1 MSASPIKK
9 GIFLLCLMGL
19 AGVWLLLYLLLSGCS
34 TPGERPP
41 VQAGQILYSA
51 KCASC
56 HRLLPAENYT
66 AEVWQEYVIKY
77 GKQATEQQ
85 RQQILYHLQQNAKPS
100 Q

>member
-1 MSASPIKK
+1 MSVSPIKK
-9 GIFLLCLMGL
+9 GIFLLCLMGW

-34 TPGERPP
+34 TPAERPP

-56 HRLLPAENYT
+56 HRLLPPEDYT
-66 AEVWQEYVIKY
+66 SDVWQEYVSKY
-77 GKQATEQQ
+77 GKQMAEAQ
-85 RQQILYHLQQNAKPS
+85 RQEILNYLQKNAKPS